1 MVCHGGVVTVLRVP
15 QPLEL
20 GPAVTLAVR
29 EMILS
34 GAVAP
39 GERLVETELASRF
52 GTSRGPVRDA
62 FKELEQQGLLNVI
75 PRRGTFVMVLD
86 RDAVDEIY
94 SMRTALE
101 GLAVSRFAPIATGDD
116 VELLRERLVELDE
129 AGRDGD
135 NRLISEA
142 DAALHRSFVE
152 GARHARLLSAWDR
165 LADQTLLALRDLAEH
180 RPDLQAAAGD
190 HTAIVDAIEANNG
203 DAARQA
209 LIEHLESARSAI
221 LAGTADSD

>member
-1 MVCHGGVVTVLRVP
+1 MTVLRVP
-15 QPLEL
+15 QALEL
-20 GPAVTLAVR
+20 GAAVTLAVR

-39 GERLVETELASRF
+39 GERLVETELAERF

-62 FKELEQQGLLNVI
+62 FKELEQQGLLNVV

-86 RDAVDEIY
+86 QDAVEEIY

-101 GLAVSRFAPIATGDD
+101 GLAVSLFAPIATEED
-116 VELLRERLVELDE
+116 VELLRERLVDLAE

-135 NRLISEA
+135 NRRISEA
-142 DAALHRSFVE
+142 DAALHRSLVK

-165 LADQTLLALRDLAEH
+165 LADQTLLALRNLAEH

-190 HTAIVDAIEANNG
+190 HTAIVDAIEANDG
-203 DAARQA
+203 EGARQA
-209 LIEHLESARSAI
+209 LIEHLGFCQTAI
-221 LAGTADSD
+221 ISRTPVGDQAHEPRE